1 MTRNY
6 NGTFATMIRDVRYK
20 LVVYHGQGL
29 GELFDL
35 EADPDEFNNLWDDPA
50 LLETKVDLMQ
60 RSFDALAL
68 ATDIGPKQIT
78 WF

>member
-1 MTRNY
+1 
-6 NGTFATMIRDVRYK
+6 MIRDERYK
-20 LVVYHGQGL
+20 LVVYHGRGL

-35 EADPDEFNNLWDDPA
+35 EADPHEFDNLWDDPT
-50 LLETKVDLMQ
+50 LIGTKIELMR

>member
-1 MTRNY
+1 
-6 NGTFATMIRDVRYK
+6 MIRNERYK
-20 LVVYHGQGL
+20 LVVYHGHDY

-35 EADPDEFNNLWDDPA
+35 ETDPDEFDNLWDDPA
-50 LLETKVDLMQ
+50 LMETKLDLMR

-68 ATDIGPKQIT
+68 ATDTGAEQIT